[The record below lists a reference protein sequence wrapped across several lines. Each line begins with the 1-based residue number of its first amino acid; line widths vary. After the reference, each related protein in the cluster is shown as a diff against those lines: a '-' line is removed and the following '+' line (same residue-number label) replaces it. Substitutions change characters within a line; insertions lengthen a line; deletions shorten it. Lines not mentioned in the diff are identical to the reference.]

1 MSVIYYL
8 VFSNGLYGYFTF
20 GRFVDLFQMDSVV
33 GLLIAILIFEVKR
46 WKRLRDLDG

>member
-8 VFSNGLYGYFTF
+8 VVSKIGYFSI
-20 GRFVDLFQMDSVV
+20 GRFVDLLQMDAVI